1 MQTVALTAIAFIM
14 AVIAIKMAFPKLL
27 VKVTVLE
34 FQRGLMYRDGKFVKV
49 LEPGSYWTFPFNT
62 RVTLID
68 IRQAYTI
75 IPSQEL
81 LTADSM
87 SVKMTLAV
95 QYKVVDAYAA
105 INMVDS
111 YISALYTVT
120 QLALRDIVSSMK
132 IDELMSARQKVAD
145 ELYTAV
151 SGKAAEFGLELITA
165 NIRDLM
171 VPGEMKKVMSQVVK
185 AQKEAQAALEKA
197 RGETA
202 ALRSLANAAKMVEDA
217 PTLMQLRLLQSIGES
232 TGNTV
237 VFGMPTNGS
246 ALPFAKK
253 AKTDKPVTE
262 EE

>member
-1 MQTVALTAIAFIM
+1 MQTVAIAAIALVMI
-14 AVIAIKMAFPKLL
+14 AIAIKLALPKLL

-34 FQRGLMYRDGKFVKV
+34 YQRGLMYRDGKFVKV

-62 RVTLID
+62 QVTMID

-81 LTADSM
+81 LTADCM

-95 QYKVVDAYAA
+95 QYKVVDAYLA
-105 INMVDS
+105 INMVD
-111 YISALYTVT
+111 YYVSALYTVT

-145 ELYTAV
+145 ELYASV
-151 SGKAAEFGLELITA
+151 SGKVAEFGLELITA
-165 NIRDLM
+165 NIRDMM

-232 TGNTV
+232 SGNTV
-237 VFGMPTNGS
+237 VFGVPANGS
-246 ALPFAKK
+246 ALPLAKK
-253 AKTDKPVTE
+253 AKTDKPETE
-262 EE
+262 HE

>member
-1 MQTVALTAIAFIM
+1 MEM
-14 AVIAIKMAFPKLL
+14 AVITISLIILAIVIKTWLPKIL
-27 VKVTVLE
+27 VKTTVLE
-34 FQRGLMYRDGKFVKV
+34 FQRGLMYREGKFAKV
-49 LEPGSYWTFPFNT
+49 LEPGSYWMFPFNT
-62 RVTLID
+62 KVTMID
-68 IRQAYTI
+68 VRQAYSI

-81 LTADSM
+81 MTADSM

-105 INMVDS
+105 INLVDS

-132 IDELMSARQKVAD
+132 IDELMTARQKVAD

-151 SGKAAEFGLELITA
+151 SAKVAEFGLELISA

-232 TGNTV
+232 SGNTV
-237 VFGMPTNGS
+237 VFGMPANGH
-246 ALPFAKK
+246 ALPIAKK
-253 AKTDKPVTE
+253 AKADKPE
-262 EE
+262 ADQE